1 MIDYII
7 KREKTE
13 FDDNLDLGRVQVRL
27 FGIIRYLY
35 KTYLLVL
42 EILLCKIF
50 LEQRQS
56 CIVNEIN
63 LLPNRL
69 QNTHSL

>member
-7 KREKTE
+7 KREITE

-35 KTYLLVL
+35 KTYLSL
-42 EILLCKIF
+42 EPQFKV
-50 LEQRQS
+50 ETMS
-56 CIVNEIN
+56 CFT
-63 LLPNRL
+63 L
-69 QNTHSL
+69 